1 MIYSLSF
8 LPELEED
15 TLNGYRWYEEK
26 TIGLGE
32 EFLRIFYV
40 LSNKI
45 QRNPLVY
52 QTVYKDFR
60 RCLLRRF
67 PYAIYYRIDKDK
79 IIVYGLF
86 HCARN
91 PKNLKKNLH
100 IRKPKN
106 S

>member
-15 TLNGYRWYEEK
+15 TITGYRWYEEK

-32 EFLRIFYV
+32 EFLRIFYA
-40 LSNKI
+40 LTFKI

-52 QTVYKDFR
+52 QSVYKDFR

-67 PYAIYYRIDKDK
+67 PYAIYYMMDKDK

-86 HCARN
+86 HCARS
-91 PKNLKKNLH
+91 PRTLKKYLH
-100 IRKPKN
+100 TRKP
-106 S
+106 